1 MRRPLALWASLSLAL
16 RLSAATHVL
25 ALLAWPLGL
34 VAPGWLLGA
43 VLLNHGILLLGMS
56 PGSRLLGPDMRR
68 LPAASAL
75 RGEVALTFDDG
86 PDPQVTPRVLD
97 LLDAAGARASF
108 FCIGKAARAH
118 PALVREIVRRG
129 HSVENHTETHPLAF
143 ATHGMARMR
152 REIATAQESLAQLAG
167 RAPRFFR
174 APAGI
179 RSPLLT
185 PAMAGLPLVY
195 LSWTRRALDGTRGDA
210 ERGLARLTHGL
221 AAGDI
226 LLMHDGRC
234 ARSGEGRPVVLE
246 MLPRL
251 LDRLAAEGL
260 RAVSLPM
267 ALGEA
272 PVASAAAARP
282 DGGAARIASAGYASR

>member
-1 MRRPLALWASLSLAL
+1 MRRPLAAWASLSTAL
-16 RLSAATHVL
+16 RLTVAVHVL
-25 ALLAWPLGL
+25 ALIAWPLGII
-34 VAPGWLLGA
+34 APGWLLGA
-43 VLLNHGILLLGMS
+43 VVLNHGVLLVGMR

-68 LPAASAL
+68 LPPASAL

-86 PDPQVTPRVLD
+86 PDPEVTPRVLD

-108 FCIGKAARAH
+108 FCIGAAARAH

-143 ATHGMARMR
+143 ATFGIARMR
-152 REIATAQESLAQLAG
+152 REIAAAQGSLAPLAG
-167 RAPRFFR
+167 QAPRFFR

-185 PAMAGLPLVY
+185 PAMAGLPLTY

-210 ERGLARLTHGL
+210 ARGLARLSHDL
-221 AAGDI
+221 VAGDI

-234 ARSGEGRPVVLE
+234 ALSPDGWPVVLE

-272 PVASAAAARP
+272 PVASGAAARP
-282 DGGAARIASAGYASR
+282 DAGAARIASAGYASR

>member
-1 MRRPLALWASLSLAL
+1 VSHPLAALSTAL
-16 RLSAATHVL
+16 RLTVATHVL

-43 VLLNHGILLLGMS
+43 VVLNHVVLLLGMR
-56 PGSRLLGPDMRR
+56 PGSQLLGPDMRR
-68 LPAASAL
+68 LPLASAL

-86 PDPQVTPRVLD
+86 PDPEVTPRVLD
-97 LLDAAGARASF
+97 LLEAAGARASF
-108 FCIGKAARAH
+108 FCIGTAARAH

-129 HSVENHTETHPLAF
+129 HSVENHTDTHPLAF
-143 ATHGMARMR
+143 ATYGMARTR
-152 REIATAQESLAQLAG
+152 REIAGAQESLAMLAG

-179 RSPLLT
+179 RSPLLV
-185 PAMAGLPLVY
+185 PAMARLSLTY

-210 ERGLARLTHGL
+210 ARGLARLTKGL

-234 ARSGEGRPVVLE
+234 ARSAGGRPVVLE
-246 MLPRL
+246 ILPRL
-251 LDRLAAEGL
+251 LECLASEGL

-282 DGGAARIASAGYASR
+282 DGVAARIASASYASR

>member
-1 MRRPLALWASLSLAL
+1 MRRPLASLSTAL
-16 RLSAATHVL
+16 RLTFATHVL

-43 VLLNHGILLLGMS
+43 VVFNHGVLLLGMR

-68 LPAASAL
+68 LPPASAL
-75 RGEVALTFDDG
+75 RNEVALTFDDG
-86 PDPQVTPRVLD
+86 PDPEVTPQVLD

-108 FCIGKAARAH
+108 FCIGMAARAH

-129 HSVENHTETHPLAF
+129 HSVENHTETHSLAF
-143 ATHGMARMR
+143 ATYGRVRMR
-152 REIATAQESLAQLAG
+152 QEIATAQGTLAPLAG

-185 PAMAGLPLVY
+185 PAMAGLPLTY

-210 ERGLARLTHGL
+210 ERGLARLTQGL

-234 ARSGEGRPVVLE
+234 ACSAEGRPVVLDI
-246 MLPRL
+246 LPRL

-272 PVASAAAARP
+272 PVASAATARP
-282 DGGAARIASAGYASR
+282 DGGTVRIASAGYASR